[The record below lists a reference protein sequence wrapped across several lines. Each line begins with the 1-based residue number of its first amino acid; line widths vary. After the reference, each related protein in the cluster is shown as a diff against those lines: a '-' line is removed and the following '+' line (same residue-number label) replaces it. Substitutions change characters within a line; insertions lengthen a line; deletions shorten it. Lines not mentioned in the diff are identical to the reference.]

1 MSSHCRFLH
10 DLPVRALSALLLGA
24 TLANGAAAQ
33 AQPAAAGYPAAA
45 VRFLDG
51 ELPQMEAA
59 VAARDRDYFEH
70 AMGRTVDFS
79 GTWGFRTR
87 ANPALAP
94 YASCTEAVSD
104 FTIVGLCR
112 IAPSL
117 DGCDPVLATR
127 FDSNLRHCRD
137 LAAGR

>member
-1 MSSHCRFLH
+1 M
-10 DLPVRALSALLLGA
+10 
-24 TLANGAAAQ
+24 
-33 AQPAAAGYPAAA
+33 
-45 VRFLDG
+45 
-51 ELPQMEAA
+51 
-59 VAARDRDYFEH
+59 AARDRDYFEH